1 MRHNEPVSNIMSDQ
15 MLTVHVAQKV
25 SEVYRLLTDNPIHH
39 VPVVNGNELMGLISS
54 TDLMKLS
61 LDAYGTP
68 DAANAEYLDSQFSID
83 KVMSSEL
90 TTVNPDASIR
100 SVAEI
105 LSAGTIHS
113 LPVVNTDNQLVGIVT
128 TTDLVNYLL
137 DQY

>member
-1 MRHNEPVSNIMSDQ
+1 MSDQ

-90 TTVNPDASIR
+90 TTVN
-100 SVAEI
+100 
-105 LSAGTIHS
+105 
-113 LPVVNTDNQLVGIVT
+113 N
-128 TTDLVNYLL
+128 
-137 DQY
+137 